1 MVFVFVQSLSHVW
14 FLWPCGLQHAR
25 LSWPSLSPG
34 VCSNSGSLSWWC
46 HPTISSSAALFS
58 CPQSFPASGS
68 FPTSWLFVA
77 GGQRVGASATA
88 LPMNIQGW
96 FPFGLTALISLLF
109 KGLKR
114 FLQHHNLKALI
125 LWHSAFFM
133 VQLSYHSFRECFK
146 SVPYWPCYLTLTS
159 SKNMASPCDHRGK
172 DQIHKFKIMLTETT
186 QYVTNMLLL
195 LE

>member
-1 MVFVFVQSLSHVW
+1 MLLFSLSVMSDSLRPHELQRACQASLFITNSQSLLKLVSIE
-14 FLWPCGLQHAR
+14 
-25 LSWPSLSPG
+25 S
-34 VCSNSGSLSWWC
+34 
-46 HPTISSSAALFS
+46 TTSSCVIPFS

-68 FPTSWLFVA
+68 FPMNQLFTS
-77 GGQRVGASATA
+77 GGQSIGTSASASA
-88 LPMNIQGW
+88 FPMNIQGW
-96 FPFGLTALISLLF
+96 FPLGLTALISLLF

-146 SVPYWPCYLTLTS
+146 SVPYWPCYLPLTS

>member
-1 MVFVFVQSLSHVW
+1 MSDSLPPHE
-14 FLWPCGLQHAR
+14 LQQAR
-25 LSWPSLSPG
+25 LPYFSWYHG
-34 VCSNSGSLSWWC
+34 VCSNSYLLSQWW
-46 HPTISSSAALFS
+46 HPTISSYLTPFSS
-58 CPQSFPASGS
+58 CPQSFLASGS
-68 FPTSWLFVA
+68 FPMSWLFTSV
-77 GGQRVGASATA
+77 GQSIGASATA

-146 SVPYWPCYLTLTS
+146 SVPYWPCYLPLTS

>member
-1 MVFVFVQSLSHVW
+1 MPIS
-14 FLWPCGLQHAR
+14 LWPHGQQHVR
-25 LSWPSLSPG
+25 LPCPSQSPR
-34 VCSNSGSLSWWC
+34 VCSNSRPLSKGC
-46 HPTISSSAALFS
+46 HPTISSSVTSFSS
-58 CPQSFPASGS
+58 CPQSFLASGS
-68 FPTSWLFVA
+68 FPMSWLFTSV
-77 GGQRVGASATA
+77 GQSIGASATA

-146 SVPYWPCYLTLTS
+146 SVPYWPCYLPLTS